1 MSGVASTL
9 AKKRALAAGFG
20 TNSNAVQYMNQ
31 NFEALRAQC
40 RSSGQLFC
48 DPTFPAEPQS
58 LGFKELGR
66 NSAKIRGVIWKR
78 PTELVSNP
86 EFIVGGAT
94 RTDICQGALGEFY
107 TLSLNAAHAQLT
119 GSCSGEV
126 KGHQQPEEI
135 TNSTPTRTSAGYSSA
150 EVIDECR
157 FSVGFTLVEQ
167 PMRTVWT
174 AEGSQNQ
181 TLFLRGSQL
190 AATGT

>member
-20 TNSNAVQYMNQ
+20 TNSNAVQYLNQ

-78 PTELVSNP
+78 PTV
-86 EFIVGGAT
+86 
-94 RTDICQGALGEFY
+94 
-107 TLSLNAAHAQLT
+107 
-119 GSCSGEV
+119 
-126 KGHQQPEEI
+126 
-135 TNSTPTRTSAGYSSA
+135 
-150 EVIDECR
+150 
-157 FSVGFTLVEQ
+157 
-167 PMRTVWT
+167 RTVSELGWIRDFGWWVWP
-174 AEGSQNQ
+174 APPCRKS
-181 TLFLRGSQL
+181 F
-190 AATGT
+190 